1 MNRLTPWLQ
10 LARISNLPTVWTNVT
25 AAWLLAGGQ
34 LADTRLYWFILAG
47 SLLYTG
53 GMILN
58 DAADAKFDH
67 EHRRE
72 RPIPSGRVNLTT
84 VWSVA
89 VVLLLAGATLAT
101 GFGAAPRITAF
112 LVATIVFYDLYH
124 KQWSGSVIIM
134 GACRAL
140 LYLTVAS
147 AVTLDIDKVFLPA
160 LALGAY
166 IVGITLAAR
175 LEHRNGALPPTSALL
190 AFGCLYLPAII
201 SARGFASGHAS
212 TAQLIILGAFAMLV
226 AYATHAMRKGG
237 PAIGKS
243 VGLLLAGIP
252 LVDAL
257 IISSISAPL
266 AFAFLALVPF
276 LRLWQRWVAAT

>member
-1 MNRLTPWLQ
+1 MKAWLQ

-25 AAWLLAGGQ
+25 AAWLLAGGS
-34 LADTRLYWFILAG
+34 LSEPRLGWFILAG
-47 SLLYTG
+47 SLLYIG

-72 RPIPSGRVNLTT
+72 RPIPGGWVSLNAAWGA
-84 VWSVA
+84 A

-101 GFGAAPRITAF
+101 GFGAIPRITAF
-112 LVATIVFYDLYH
+112 LVAAIVFYDLYH
-124 KQWSGSVIIM
+124 KQWEGSVLIM

-140 LYLTVAS
+140 LYLMAAS
-147 AVTLDIDKVFLPA
+147 AVSANLDPVFIPA
-160 LALGAY
+160 LALGGY
-166 IVGITLAAR
+166 VVGITLAAR
-175 LEHRNGALPPTSALL
+175 LEHQKGPLPPFSAML
-190 AFGCLYLPAII
+190 AFGCLYLPALV
-201 SARGFASGHAS
+201 SVRGFAGGHAS
-212 TAQLIILGAFAMLV
+212 MAQLILLGAFALLV
-226 AYATHAMRKGG
+226 AYATQTMRKGG

-243 VGLLLAGIP
+243 VGLLLAAIP

-257 IISSISAPL
+257 TIAHLSAPL
-266 AFAFLALVPF
+266 AFAFLALVPV